1 MKVKNNKQMPKYIKE
16 SLKSIMEGEIN
27 FVTVKHDDWCLFL
40 ESNKKECN
48 CSPKVVVNQESKN
61 WGKSNA

>member
-16 SLKSIMEGEIN
+16 SLKSVIEGEIN
-27 FVTVKHDDWCLFL
+27 FVTVKHDDWCSLL
-40 ESNKKECN
+40 KNYKKECN
-48 CSPKVVVNQESKN
+48 CNPKAVVNQESKN